1 VLQHGGSQLRGALSS
16 GEVHAAAQRIPVE
29 SARQALLSA
38 YHQAFSTTLNHLMVI
53 GAIVAFVGAVSALVL
68 VRQRDFVIPGSAPS
82 TDGKRPVGVDTPAGE
97 TAPAV
102 HA

>member
-1 VLQHGGSQLRGALSS
+1 LSS
-16 GEVHAAAQRIPVE
+16 GEVHAAAQQIPVE

-53 GAIVAFVGAVSALVL
+53 GAIVAFVGAVSALTL
-68 VRQRDFVIPGSAPS
+68 VRQRDFVIPGSGAPS
-82 TDGKRPVGVDTPAGE
+82 TDGKQSVGAVAPAGE
-97 TAPAV
+97 TVPAV